1 MKKIVIYL
9 KSMLRSARPLL
20 CTVLCA
26 GLLLPQSAPIVQE
39 PSDLSELPLPDSQI
53 AGISSVLTDELAYD
67 YPETDRPGVY
77 AGHEVLV
84 IVPHQDDEVCIL
96 GGVFERYIAE
106 GSRVRVLFT
115 TNGDYVGGNS
125 AETRMQE
132 AINAMAVAGIP
143 AEDVY
148 FLGFGDQWH
157 TSHIYHQDDDT
168 VLASHSGNKETYS
181 TKTHDV
187 WQEGV
192 AYTRANYKACLRDLI
207 ETIQADT
214 IFCIDFDGHQDH
226 RALSLLFEE
235 VMGEMLRDNPSYTPT
250 VFKGFGYSLS
260 WAADFD
266 FYEEN
271 ILSTVNPYDVPYMT
285 EVNYYNWADR
295 VRFPIAREALGRL
308 KAPTTTYQM
317 LVAYASQEAPGQ
329 GNRVLNG
336 DRVFWHR
343 PTESVL
349 YRASFAAASGSTDVL
364 NDFRYTDC
372 VDVTNFYAA
381 FAGHVWIPD
390 VSDTDKCVEVAL
402 EEPSVLTEIRLFDNP
417 SLEDNILKAEITLS
431 DGSVHTVETLPTNGS
446 AAIVP
451 ITSAE
456 PVESFTVRILESEG
470 AAAGL
475 TEIEAYKETPD
486 HGIRYIKL
494 MNESDDFVYDY
505 WIDLSGSERFTL
517 HGSNIAVDTA
527 AEDFILTAEGDDSCS
542 AVFDGND
549 ILVTCPAGRS
559 FTLTVQSKD
568 DPTMSDAVR
577 ISNPSSAWRF
587 TVDMLQRYERIAGK
601 LLPPL

>member
-1 MKKIVIYL
+1 
-9 KSMLRSARPLL
+9 MLRSARPLL
-20 CTVLCA
+20 CTALCA
-26 GLLLPQSAPIVQE
+26 GLLLPVQSLPLQDTV
-39 PSDLSELPLPDSQI
+39 DLSEIPLPDNQI
-53 AGISSVLTDELAYD
+53 AGISSVLVDELCYD
-67 YPETDRPGVY
+67 YPETSRPDVY

-96 GGVFERYIAE
+96 GGVFERYVAE

-125 AETRMQE
+125 AATRMQE
-132 AINAMAVAGIP
+132 AINAMAIAGIP
-143 AEDVY
+143 AEDIY
-148 FLGFGDQWH
+148 FLGFGDQWR
-157 TSHIYHQDDDT
+157 TSHIYHEADNT
-168 VLASHSGNKETYS
+168 ILASHSGHKETYS
-181 TKTHDV
+181 TKTHEV

-207 ETIQADT
+207 ETLQADT

-235 VMGEMLRDNPSYTPT
+235 VMGEMLRDNPAYTPT
-250 VFKGFGYSLS
+250 VFKGFGYSLA
-260 WAADFD
+260 WNADFD

-271 ILSTVNPYDVPYMT
+271 IFSTVNPTDAPFMM

-295 VRFPIAREALGRL
+295 VRFPVAKEALARI

-349 YRASFAAASGSTDVL
+349 YRASFAATSGDTAAL

-372 VDVTNFYAA
+372 VDITVPGVT
-381 FAGHVWIPD
+381 FAGHVWMPAAA
-390 VSDTDKCVEVAL
+390 DTDKAVTVTL
-402 EEPSVLTEIRLFDNP
+402 EKPAVLKEIRLFDNP
-417 SLEDNILKAEITLS
+417 SLEDNILNAEITLS
-431 DGSVHTVETLPTNGS
+431 DGSVHMVDELPYNGS
-446 AAIVP
+446 AAIIPLTSENP
-451 ITSAE
+451 ITD
-456 PVESFTVRILESEG
+456 FTVRILESEG
-470 AAAGL
+470 EAAGL
-475 TEIEAYKETPD
+475 TEIEAYKATPD

-494 MNESDDFVYDY
+494 MNGSGDFVYDY
-505 WIDLSGSERFTL
+505 WIDLSGSERFQL
-517 HGSNIAVDTA
+517 HGSNVALDA
-527 AEDFILTAEGDDSCS
+527 LSEDFVLIAEGDDSCS
-542 AVFDGND
+542 AVFDGNE
-549 ILVTCPAGRS
+549 IVITCPAGRS
-559 FTLTVQSKD
+559 FTLTIQSKA
-568 DPTMSDAVR
+568 DPTLSDAVR

-601 LLPPL
+601 LLPPR